1 MVGKLRRRLAGV
13 AFLAALGL
21 LVWLSVAVY
30 DKRFVPVAMVTLETD
45 SAGNE
50 MQPGAEVKVR
60 GVVVGAVRRI
70 TSTGDGARLRL
81 AIQPDQLH
89 LLPANVSA
97 QLLPTTLFG
106 ERYVA
111 LIPPAQPSPRPLADH
126 ATISQDRSKDA
137 IELEKVLA
145 DLMPMLQAVQPQKL
159 SVTLTAISQ
168 ALRGRGAEL
177 GTTLTD
183 INSYLLELNPQ
194 LPRLDSDIS
203 QLVAV
208 ADSYTRA
215 APDLVDALDQFTVTS
230 RTLVDE
236 QNNLRAVFQTVTTA
250 TTDLTGFLSD
260 NRDTIIALSAD
271 SRPTLQLLAG
281 YAPEFPCVLQQLT
294 DLEPN
299 VDKALG
305 KGSSEPGLHVTIRV
319 AQSRGAYL
327 PGRDTPRY
335 DATGGPHC
343 YPTPYAPTL
352 SAPTLSTPT
361 LPTSTAATAGTTDP
375 GAAAVTPAA
384 ATQAARSGSVANTP
398 QESEYVN
405 ELLAASLDIP
415 PTGLPSWSSL
425 LVGPLLRGT
434 EVTLSS

>member
-1 MVGKLRRRLAGV
+1 MVKLRRRLAGL

-50 MQPGAEVKVR
+50 MLPGAEVKVR
-60 GVVVGAVRRI
+60 GVEIGSVRRI
-70 TSTGDGARLRL
+70 TSYGDGARLQL
-81 AIQPDQLH
+81 AIQPGQLH
-89 LLPANVSA
+89 LLPDNVTA

-111 LIPPAQPSPRPLADH
+111 LIPPAAPSPRPLADH
-126 ATISQDRSKDA
+126 STISQDRSADA

-145 DLMPMLQAVQPQKL
+145 DLLPMLQAVQPQKL

-168 ALRGRGAEL
+168 ALKGRGTEL
-177 GTTLTD
+177 GTTLAD
-183 INSYLLELNPQ
+183 IDTYLRQLNPE
-194 LPRLDSDIS
+194 LPRLDDDIS

-208 ADSYTRA
+208 ANSYDRA
-215 APDLVDALDQFTVTS
+215 APDLVGALNDFTVTS

-236 QNNLRAVFQTVTTA
+236 QDQLRQVFQTVTTA
-250 TTDLTGFLSD
+250 STDLTGFLSD
-260 NRDTIIALSAD
+260 NRDTIIALSGH
-271 SRPTLQLLAG
+271 SRPTLALLAE
-281 YAPEFPCVLQQLT
+281 YAPEFPCVLQQLS
-294 DLEPN
+294 DFVPD

-305 KGSSEPGLHVTIRV
+305 KGTSEHGLHVTLRV
-319 AQSRGAYL
+319 AQSRGAYQ

-352 SAPTLSTPT
+352 VSG
-361 LPTSTAATAGTTDP
+361 TA
-375 GAAAVTPAA
+375 PAA
-384 ATQAARSGSVANTP
+384 NASPSTVDVVATDSIANTP

-405 ELLAASLDIP
+405 ELLAASLNIP
-415 PTGLPSWSSL
+415 PAQLPSWSSL
-425 LVGPLLRGT
+425 LVGPLLRGK
-434 EVTLSS
+434 EVTLAP